1 MNKILLIISII
12 VLSGC
17 ANTKA
22 MYIKT
27 MQAKEAA
34 KINCKETNTTMVG
47 YVKCYHVFKKSR
59 GYELLNNSALTVTQH
74 SDFEGL
80 RNLEEKY
87 WIVIANEVDKGRASE
102 IDAEL
107 EMTKIGQGLRSIFAA
122 NEQVRRNEA
131 RQNFNQSLKFLDIYS
146 KAIERTTPKTPQ
158 TIIIQ
163 Q

>member
-1 MNKILLIISII
+1 
-12 VLSGC
+12 
-17 ANTKA
+17 
-22 MYIKT
+22 
-27 MQAKEAA
+27 
-34 KINCKETNTTMVG
+34 MVG

-59 GYELLNNSALTVTQH
+59 GYELLNNSSITVLQH
-74 SDFEGL
+74 QDYESL

-87 WIVIANEVDKGRASE
+87 WIVIANEVDEGRASE

-107 EMTKIGQGLRSIFAA
+107 EMTKIGQGLKNIFAA
-122 NEQVRRNEA
+122 NEQNRRNEA
-131 RQNFNQSLKFLDIYS
+131 RKNFNQSLKFLDIYS